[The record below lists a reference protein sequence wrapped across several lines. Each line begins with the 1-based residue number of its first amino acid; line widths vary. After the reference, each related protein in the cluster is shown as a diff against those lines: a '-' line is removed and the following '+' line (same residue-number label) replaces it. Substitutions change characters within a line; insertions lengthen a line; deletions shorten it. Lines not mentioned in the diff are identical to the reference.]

1 MKYAEIVV
9 TLAACLLLVAGICK
23 KAPPERQWQR
33 GYFEPIG
40 GRPFAL
46 ATGLEVAHMYGA
58 DDAIP
63 SSELPLDLLMRNITS
78 KRINASFPAGL
89 VFKPAGPDHEDY
101 QYMMILQ
108 SFVLSVPANSETTLF
123 VPTYCCNEEL
133 DEPDE
138 DESYQF
144 SIQVDERE
152 LNELIDLVRGKRLE
166 GDTAVTLAQDALFEI
181 TDGNGLTD
189 STRTKLQNLP

>member
-1 MKYAEIVV
+1 
-9 TLAACLLLVAGICK
+9 
-23 KAPPERQWQR
+23 
-33 GYFEPIG
+33 
-40 GRPFAL
+40 
-46 ATGLEVAHMYGA
+46 
-58 DDAIP
+58 
-63 SSELPLDLLMRNITS
+63 
-78 KRINASFPAGL
+78 
-89 VFKPAGPDHEDY
+89 
-101 QYMMILQ
+101 
-108 SFVLSVPANSETTLF
+108 
-123 VPTYCCNEEL
+123 L

-152 LNELIDLVRGKRLE
+152 LNELIELVRGKRLE